1 MKLSYLSNSMMH
13 SVENRSPY
21 LSKNLFNL
29 TNKIPS
35 ELLIQNG
42 YQKFILRE
50 SMSGILIDSVRLD
63 RKKKGFNADLASLI
77 DLKNK
82 KNIDMI
88 FNRNNLINE
97 FVNLDFLSKSINY
110 SKLPNH
116 FSKFLFSLIN
126 VNIFLNKNS

>member
-1 MKLSYLSNSMMH
+1 
-13 SVENRSPY
+13 
-21 LSKNLFNL
+21 
-29 TNKIPS
+29 
-35 ELLIQNG
+35 
-42 YQKFILRE
+42 
-50 SMSGILIDSVRLD
+50 
-63 RKKKGFNADLASLI
+63 
-77 DLKNK
+77 
-82 KNIDMI
+82 MI